1 MTHFP
6 GQTPIPGKR
15 AGGQPQAGLSERFAP
30 RNHACP
36 AGHDRGL
43 AGDFQRAWQA
53 LMNNNPLPATH
64 GRICHHPCED
74 ACNRVQ
80 IADVVSIHA
89 IERFLGDMAI
99 SQNWP
104 MRTTQADTGK
114 KMLVVG
120 ASIRSDD
127 GLPSATPRA

>member
-1 MTHFP
+1 
-6 GQTPIPGKR
+6 
-15 AGGQPQAGLSERFAP
+15 
-30 RNHACP
+30 
-36 AGHDRGL
+36 
-43 AGDFQRAWQA
+43 
-53 LMNNNPLPATH
+53 MNNNPLPATH

-127 GLPSATPRA
+127 GLPSATPRHRVDIRDVSLAAGGLYENVQP